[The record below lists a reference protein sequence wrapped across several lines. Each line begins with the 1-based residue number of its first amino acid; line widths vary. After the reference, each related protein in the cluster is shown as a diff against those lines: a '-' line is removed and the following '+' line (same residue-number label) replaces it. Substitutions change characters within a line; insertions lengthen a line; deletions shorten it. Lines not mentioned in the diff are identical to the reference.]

1 MKISLNNLE
10 NRLTDFFEKILPFSK
25 QEDVFTHLIKSL
37 IEKIEHGVRITDQKR
52 ISPNILSIDIAI
64 EHKPNFEMIPNW
76 ENEIKNLVLQIIKE
90 NELITQGPVTILH
103 QWKDD
108 LQNPFEITVNHSQ
121 LISGNTIQVNTNKQI
136 KPNPST
142 AFAALLFT
150 DGEIFSLERINSTIG
165 RAEDNDLVIDNLLLS
180 RYHAK
185 IILEDKKATIYDLD
199 SLKGTFV
206 NGNKIEKQVLTS
218 GDVIRLG
225 DISMIYAVENDAMDN
240 FSTGTKKL
248 ETE

>member
-37 IEKIEHGVRITDQKR
+37 IEKIEHGIRITDQKR
-52 ISPNILSIDIAI
+52 ISPNIFNIDIAI

-76 ENEIKNLVLQIIKE
+76 KNEIKNLVLQIIKE

-136 KPNPST
+136 KPNPPT

-225 DISMIYAVENDAMDN
+225 DISMIYAVENDAMNN